1 MMHNPNPTPRRTRR
15 GTSRQRPVGM
25 TRPVGFTLVE
35 MLVAVALVLLLM
47 SLFAQVFQI
56 AGSSVSTQRG
66 IMENDQRARSVQTLL
81 KGDLDKRTFR
91 YLVPFAVNEDLTS
104 SGAKLAQRKGY
115 FYIAENNVG
124 SEIDDVLA
132 FTVDARVVNDSADQ
146 STFYGRSVTL
156 GSAAFLRSNLNQPE
170 GDDARLDP
178 NLTSESP
185 AAEVVY
191 FLRGGNLYR
200 RVLLIRNASSR
211 FDEDQ
216 PETTT
221 GFKFFSPNDDD
232 GSTPPKYLGAV
243 GGTSF
248 WRDFDFSAHPRIG
261 NDGSGSVPPVF
272 EYDGAEFNTTASLI
286 MPLTT
291 PRYSRAGEGAD
302 FTLPLAIAYPPNRF
316 GHDGVNPSP
325 LTSSPSDPPTGGQP
339 REFGTGGWFV
349 GRPLIQESAFFAAAN
364 IKFSYPHLTHNP
376 PAGPTDNL
384 NQMNVGFD
392 WNDSNSNGIIDAF
405 DDTERRG
412 EDLVMTNVHSFDV
425 KVYDEI
431 LGRYVDLGHQLQQS
445 GVDGDFHEDRR
456 RNSVYGALESLGADS
471 QVFDTWYPFS
481 TEDVNADNSID
492 NEDTNNNGVIDGGET
507 DTDGDGLADQT
518 EDRNG
523 DGAFTEQR
531 LDFDGDGSITSG
543 DFDGDGIIDFGEN
556 FAPYRPLRALPVVS
570 SGGYVDY
577 ERWIPNTGLTDASR
591 YVLGNR
597 VFPQA
602 TPQGARYGDPFYYV
616 VVAETDK
623 LLPLDGVIS
632 HGTTPPSWPE
642 IDGVK
647 FDDGEITWQA
657 VDNRKPL
664 RGIQITIRFLD
675 RTTQQLRTLT
685 IQQGLVD
692 SDQ

>member
-1 MMHNPNPTPRRTRR
+1 
-15 GTSRQRPVGM
+15 
-25 TRPVGFTLVE
+25 

-91 YLVPFAVNEDLTS
+91 YLVPFAVNEDLSS

-132 FTVDARVVNDSADQ
+132 FTVDARVINDSADQ

-156 GSAAFLRSNLNQPE
+156 GNAAFLRSNLNQPE
-170 GDDARLDP
+170 GDDGRLDA

-200 RVLLIRNASSR
+200 RVLLIRNASTR

-232 GSTPPKYLGAV
+232 GSTPPKYLGSV

-248 WRDFDFSAHPRIG
+248 WRDFDSSAHPRIG

-302 FTLPLAIAYPPNRF
+302 FSLPLALAYPPNRF
-316 GHDGVNPSP
+316 GHDTINPRP
-325 LTSSPSDPPTGGQP
+325 LTSSPSLPPTGGQP

-349 GRPLIQESAFFAAAN
+349 GRPLIQESAFFASAAN
-364 IKFSYPHLTHNP
+364 KFTYPHLTHNP
-376 PAGPTDNL
+376 PGGPSDTL
-384 NQMNVGFD
+384 NQMNPGVD

-412 EDLVMTNVHSFDV
+412 EDLVMTSVHSFDV
-425 KVYDEI
+425 KVYDEF
-431 LGRYVDLGHQLQQS
+431 LGRYVDLGHS
-445 GVDGDFHEDRR
+445 IGTTGDFNANKN
-456 RNSVYGALESLGADS
+456 RNNVYGALGSNSE
-471 QVFDTWYPFS
+471 VFDTWYPFL
-481 TEDVNADNSID
+481 TEDVNADNGID

-523 DGAFTEQR
+523 DGALTEQR
-531 LDFDGDGSITSG
+531 LDFNGDGSITSG

-556 FAPYRPLRALPVVS
+556 FAPYRPLRAQPVVS

-577 ERWIPNTGLTDASR
+577 ERWIPNTSATDASR

-597 VFPQA
+597 VFPQS
-602 TPQGARYGDPFYYV
+602 TPQGARYGDSFYYV
-616 VVAETDK
+616 VVAETDRNG
-623 LLPLDGVIS
+623 DGTIS
-632 HGTTPPSWPE
+632 HSPATALVSWPE
-642 IDGVK
+642 IDGLKV
-647 FDDGEITWQA
+647 DDNEITWQA